1 MRCLG
6 LVLLGVLV
14 GLAAPPHLVAQA
26 RWTGAVDATVASR
39 YYWRGLTRR
48 NDWVLQADLA
58 TGARFSGS
66 FLTVGGWTN
75 LELSTADPGSNDI
88 GLGRHFGEWNLW
100 AEFAGWA
107 GPFDF
112 SLGYVR
118 YVFDED
124 RAAAAGSA
132 VFNTGELYA
141 NGQVRVGAFNPKVA
155 VWLDLEEVKGVY
167 VELSLTGRLPVLPF
181 AIPSLYF
188 GALAGISAG
197 QAVDPADPDAPGYF
211 ADDGL
216 THVDVFARMQIY
228 APIGP
233 VRDLYVTPDVHL
245 LVNIDDATKRTSRA
259 PEDQD
264 RSTKWLVGVALSW
277 YW

>member
-1 MRCLG
+1 
-6 LVLLGVLV
+6 V
-14 GLAAPPHLVAQA
+14 
-26 RWTGAVDATVASR
+26 
-39 YYWRGLTRR
+39 
-48 NDWVLQADLA
+48 

-75 LELSTADPGSNDI
+75 FELSTADPESNDI
-88 GLGRHFGEWNLW
+88 GLGPHFGEWNIW

-112 SLGYVR
+112 SIGYIR
-118 YVFDED
+118 YLFDED
-124 RAAAAGSA
+124 SAAVAGSE

-141 NGQVRVGAFNPKVA
+141 DGQVRIGGFTPRVA
-155 VWLDLEEVKGVY
+155 VWIDPEEVKGAY
-167 VELSLTGRLPVLPF
+167 FELSLTGRLPVLPF
-181 AIPSLYF
+181 AIPSLYL

-197 QAVDPADPDAPGYF
+197 QAVDLLEPDEPGYF
-211 ADDGL
+211 TDDGV
-216 THVDVFARMQIY
+216 THLDLFARMQIY

-245 LVNIDDATKRTSRA
+245 LFNIDESTKRTSRA

-264 RSTKWLVGVALSW
+264 RETKWLLSVAVSW